1 MTDGQGLNASTELQ
15 QLMSDIAE
23 TVTCLL
29 RLSMVIRNPAPH
41 DQFLKSIDIDT
52 SYYEEFDTS
61 HVREKFPN
69 AQEHLIARLGRAISR
84 RRQYLK
90 YREMHHKKLALGI
103 DIDPSATQDTHTE
116 ILPQST
122 IASSLPTAL
131 KSVDHI
137 DLDGD
142 SQSESGISDASSATT
157 TNYTTKLHLPP
168 LPKEA
173 QDGSPFECPLCY
185 MIISIRKTRSWR

>member
-1 MTDGQGLNASTELQ
+1 MTDDQGLDASTELQ

-52 SYYEEFDTS
+52 SYYEEFDIN

-69 AQEHLIARLGRAISR
+69 AQEYLIARLGRAISR

-90 YREMHHKKLALGI
+90 YRETHHKKLAHGI

-116 ILPQST
+116 ILSQST

-137 DLDGD
+137 DLDRD
-142 SQSESGISDASSATT
+142 SQSESGISDASSATAT
-157 TNYTTKLHLPP
+157 DDTTKLHLPP
-168 LPKEA
+168 LPKKA
-173 QDGSPFECPLCY
+173 QDGSPFECPLCF

>member
-1 MTDGQGLNASTELQ
+1 
-15 QLMSDIAE
+15 MSDIAE

-52 SYYEEFDTS
+52 SYYEEFDIN

-69 AQEHLIARLGRAISR
+69 AQEHLIVRLGRAISR

-90 YREMHHKKLALGI
+90 YREMHHKKLAHGI
-103 DIDPSATQDTHTE
+103 DIDPSSTQDTHTE
-116 ILPQST
+116 TLSQTT

-142 SQSESGISDASSATT
+142 SQSESSISNTSLATT
-157 TNYTTKLHLPP
+157 TDNTTKLHPPP

-173 QDGSPFECPLCY
+173 QDGSPFECPLCF
-185 MIISIRKTRSWR
+185 MIISIRKTRSWM